1 MDLLVAPLYGP
12 DGELRGT
19 LSIDCPTDGRRPD
32 EAHRRIL
39 NRYAEQAGRAL
50 YIAVER
56 EAFAEQVRVLS
67 ATREVVRNAARE
79 RNIGVML
86 EQDPAQPDRRVPLA
100 RQLDPH
106 LRRGRP
112 RARCDLLRR
121 RHDRSR
127 CRTTWWP
134 SPSAP
139 PRTRGA
145 PSGSGWCRGTWPDDP
160 RRPDV
165 SEPEFQADPARSSRG
180 SASARCC
187 SCRWAPAGS
196 AWAAWCSPGRS
207 ATRSGPRP
215 RSTRRSRSAA
225 TWAGRCSTPAPST
238 ASASWSASSRRST
251 TTRAS

>member
-86 EQDPAQPDRRVPLA
+86 EKIQPSLIAGFRSLGSWIHTFDEDGHGLGAIYAGDGAKVEM
-100 RQLDPH
+100 
-106 LRRGRP
+106 P
-112 RARCDLLRR
+112 R
-121 RHDRSR
+121 
-127 CRTTWWP
+127 TWSP
-134 SPSAP
+134 SPSVP
-139 PRTRGA
+139 PRTRGG
-145 PSGSGWCRGTWPDDP
+145 PSGSGWCRGTSPTNP
-160 RRPDV
+160 LVSQV
-165 SEPEFQADPARSSRG
+165 SEPEFQAILALPRGDRRGLAAVRADGRRPGVPGQPGADPGARR
-180 SASARCC
+180 R
-187 SCRWAPAGS
+187 
-196 AWAAWCSPGRS
+196 
-207 ATRSGPRP
+207 RSGPRP
-215 RSTRRSRSAA
+215 RSTPPSRSAA
-225 TWAGRCSTPAPST
+225 TWAAPCSTPGPWT